1 MTINSGDIKI
11 FKADTNTDDPDGG
24 GYATNQ
30 EVMDG
35 VDNNLFPDKSQ
46 LDTVYGRVNLRKAF
60 MAVVTANRDTLFGSH
75 IIFTEI
81 PKDPKVFVC
90 AFQSNGNF
98 GDRRNNAQDHLE
110 TYLAEGPLL
119 MGELM
124 ERQLQGQRA
133 ITIMTYIDTPAPT
146 VGQSVALSSNE
157 TFANSFVEY
166 ARIISVSSVRR
177 DFVIDQANGTTKP
190 LLVHTCELTAALKN
204 THMGFTPTEYL
215 KGLNS
220 SFLNHTR
227 VRETRVADA
236 AKYYSARP
244 LATAAVAGQAAVNVD
259 TIYTNLVPS
268 AQSESPL
275 VDLNMVGRSTTM
287 VTSGSSV
294 SYSTN
299 LTISTSSTVTQIGT
313 GIARGSVRIAL
324 NNGQI
329 IVDDGAGLLMK
340 DGVNVGTIKYDTGVA
355 TWVINVFTYSGPA
368 TFTIT
373 PAFPNVQAQH
383 TDFINVTEQNRGAIW
398 AYTLNPVPARGTL
411 QLIYQYNNKNYIVYD
426 NGDGTMSGVAQGI
439 GSGTINYETGTFNVT
454 LNAYPDVGS
463 ALVMQWGNK
472 LVSINASDTQQ
483 PRANCMFDLGLTNL
497 TPKRAFAS
505 NPTISWSIGAT
516 AYSATV
522 DRYTGEV
529 TGDAEG
535 QLLKG
540 VQTFRPKRIAP
551 LGTVFV
557 VNSLLDGGLVS
568 DSKTV
573 TGTMNSGTITL
584 SNVFNAIPT
593 GVKLIAGSV
602 NFNLSIEI
610 NSPTASYAS
619 ANSQSSST
627 AMLGS
632 MALFDKPTSDANIGE
647 LWCVSRPDVKST
659 KQGTVNYATGVV
671 TLNPTVTFI
680 RWKKVTKV
688 TDGDGYYG
696 YMFRT
701 SIDTVETFEETITN
715 ISNVNLGGIVVNYQT
730 VSDGNVPVD
739 ATTTLSGYALYI
751 NPVTGYNLDTN
762 KISFRVGSYFYSLS
776 QGNVVRSSS
785 TSTEGLVVGTYEVVN
800 GVIKVMITNNAW
812 NTGGDDSLI
821 KWLMVGVD
829 AIEIPQNFYTFVTPL
844 APLRAGSFQLSVF
857 LDGAWRQFLTNA
869 QGEINNE
876 YVVGKVNFLTGLVQI
891 SLIKKYTGVTPAVY
905 TTVKA
910 ANPDIQTSGGTA
922 VLPQLQTYH
931 SATNTYDLRIPTWA
945 TPSSIRYTAIA
956 LTYLPLDAGI
966 LKLDPVRL
974 PADGRVPCFRTADV
988 IVISKDVDLTLP
1000 APMIGQTGNLG
1011 ETLLSVV
1018 KVVDSNNKQVSI
1030 AEISVNLDTGVY
1042 TVTDD
1047 FLAAN
1052 YVNPI
1057 YIKAKAQDM
1066 MLVQDVQV
1074 SGVLTLGTP
1083 LIHSYPVGS
1092 LVSSA
1097 IVVGDKTSRAYNY
1110 FQQQTFNNQ
1119 WKDIS
1124 DGSVIPARYNF
1135 AAAPIAVTN
1144 EGAITE
1150 RWAMVFTTSTTFNIV
1165 GEFVGV
1171 LGSGNTASACSPINP
1186 ANNKPYFTIPA
1197 TTGWGQGWA
1206 SGNVL
1211 RFNTEGTTVPIWV
1224 VRTILQGQST
1234 EDKDG
1239 FSIQLR
1245 GDVDN
1250 EN

>member
-1 MTINSGDIKI
+1 MTINSTDIKI

-60 MAVVTANRDTLFGSH
+60 MSVVTANRDTLFGSH

-81 PKDPKVFVC
+81 PKDPRVFVC

-98 GDRRNNAQDHLE
+98 GDRRSNAQDHLE
-110 TYLAEGPLL
+110 TYLAEGPLF

-133 ITIMTYIDTPAPT
+133 ITIMTYVDTPAPT
-146 VGQSVALSSNE
+146 IGQSIALSSNE
-157 TFANSFVEY
+157 TFANAYTEY
-166 ARIISVSSVRR
+166 ARIISVTSVRR
-177 DFVIDQANGTTKP
+177 EFVIDQANGTTKP

-204 THMGFTPTEYL
+204 THMGFTPTEFL
-215 KGLNS
+215 KGLNNV
-220 SFLNHTR
+220 FLNHSR

-244 LATAAVAGQAAVNVD
+244 LKVAASAGQASLTVD
-259 TIYTNLVPS
+259 SIYTNLVPS

-287 VTSGSSV
+287 VQSGEALT
-294 SYSTN
+294 YSTN
-299 LTISTSSTVTQIGT
+299 LTVSTASTVTQIGT
-313 GIARGSVRIAL
+313 GILRGSVSIAL

-340 DGVNVGTIKYDTGVA
+340 DGVNVGTIAYDTGVA
-355 TWVINVFTYSGPA
+355 IWLINVFTYSGTA

-411 QLIYQYNNKNYIVYD
+411 QIIYQYNNKNYIVYD
-426 NGDGTMSGVAQGI
+426 NGDGTLSGVAQGI

-472 LVSINASDTQQ
+472 LVKINASDTQQ
-483 PRANCMFDLGLTNL
+483 LRADCLFDLGLTNL
-497 TPKRAFAS
+497 TPKRAFTS
-505 NPTISWSIGAT
+505 NPVISWSIGST

-522 DRYTGEV
+522 DKNTGV
-529 TGDAEG
+529 VSGDAEG

-540 VQTFRPKRIAP
+540 IQQFRPKVIAP
-551 LGTVFV
+551 IGTVFS
-557 VNSLLDGGLVS
+557 VNSLLDGGLVNE
-568 DSKTV
+568 SKTV

-584 SNVFNAIPT
+584 PNVFNSIPV
-593 GVKLIAGSV
+593 GIKLVAGSV
-602 NFNLSIEI
+602 KFDMSITMT
-610 NSPTASYAS
+610 SPTASYFS
-619 ANSQSSST
+619 PNSQT
-627 AMLGS
+627 ASNATIGS
-632 MALFDKPTSDANIGE
+632 WSLFDKPTSDANIGE
-647 LWCVSRPDVKST
+647 IWNVGRADVKST
-659 KQGTVNYATGVV
+659 KQGTINYATGVV
-671 TLNPTVTFI
+671 TLNPAITFV

-688 TDGDGYYG
+688 KDGDGYYG
-696 YMFRT
+696 YQFRT
-701 SIDTVETFEETITN
+701 SIDTVETFDEVVDVVG
-715 ISNVNLGGIVVNYQT
+715 NVNLGGIVVNYQT
-730 VSDGNVPVD
+730 VSDGNVPTD
-739 ATTTLSGYALYI
+739 ATTILSGYRVKI
-751 NPVTGYNLDTN
+751 NPVTGYSLDTD
-762 KISFRVGSYFYSLS
+762 KISFRVGSYFYTLA
-776 QGNVVRSSS
+776 QGNVVRSSA
-785 TSTEGLVVGTYEVVN
+785 TSTEGLVVGTYTVVN
-800 GVIKVMITNNAW
+800 GEISLNITNANW
-812 NTGGDDSLI
+812 NTGGVDSLI

-844 APLRAGSFQLSVF
+844 APLRAGSFQLNLF
-857 LDGAWRQFLTNA
+857 IDGVWKQFLTNA
-869 QGEINNE
+869 QGEISNDD
-876 YVVGKVNFLTGLVQI
+876 VVGKINFLTGLCQI
-891 SLIKKYTGVTPAVY
+891 QLIKKYTGIS
-905 TTVKA
+905 TTVYNAVKA
-910 ANPDIQTSGGTA
+910 SNPDIQTSGGA
-922 VLPQLQTYH
+922 AILPQLQTYY
-931 SATNTYDLRIPTWA
+931 SATNTYDLRIPSWA
-945 TPSSIRYTAIA
+945 TPSSVRYNAVA
-956 LTYLPLDAGI
+956 LTYLPLDADI

-988 IVISKDVDLTLP
+988 IVISKDVNLDLP
-1000 APMIGQTGNLG
+1000 APMVGQTGNLG

-1018 KVVDSNNKQVSI
+1018 KVYDSNFKPVSLS
-1030 AEISVNLDTGVY
+1030 EISVNLDTGEYEVLPAY
-1042 TVTDD
+1042 T
-1047 FLAAN
+1047 ASN

-1057 YIKAKAQDM
+1057 HIRAKAQDM

-1074 SGVLTLGTP
+1074 SGVLTLGTQ
-1083 LIHSYPVGS
+1083 LTHSYPVNS

-1097 IVVGDKTSRAYNY
+1097 MVIGDKTSRAYNY

-1135 AAAPIAVTN
+1135 ASAPIAVTN

-1150 RWAMVFTTSTTFNIV
+1150 RWAMVFTSPTTFNII

-1171 LGSGNTASACSPINP
+1171 LGSGNTASACSPVNP

-1197 TTGWGQGWA
+1197 SLGWGQGWVA
-1206 SGNVL
+1206 GNVL

-1224 VRTILQGQST
+1224 VRTILQGPST

-1239 FSIQLR
+1239 FSLQLR